1 MRQFWRRDDEN
12 SDIERRLRDERP
24 APSGDLVRRV
34 ARNAGETSGSRRL
47 SLGLA
52 YSVTGLF
59 AVALIALGGF
69 GSPIDTAER
78 FLSFE
83 SATSSYPDK
92 GKPAKDE
99 YEEKVTICHRPPGNP
114 RNGQT
119 LRLPK
124 SAAYAHLRNHLYDSR
139 GPCKRK
145 GGGGYDDKPKGG
157 GGHGDKPKG
166 GGGHGDKPKGGGGHD
181 DKPKGG
187 GGYDDKPKG
196 GHDDNG
202 QAGGGY
208 VDNGDHKAGTHK
220 KAKRCK
226 KAARYN
232 KGGKHKKAR
241 KCKKRGKGRSSRR

>member
-124 SAAYAHLRNHLYDSR
+124 SAAYAHLRNHPYDSR
-139 GPCKRK
+139 GPCKR
-145 GGGGYDDKPKGG
+145 
-157 GGHGDKPKG
+157 
-166 GGGHGDKPKGGGGHD
+166 
-181 DKPKGG
+181 KGG